1 MVTYLY
7 DAGEI
12 NDMKNFVLATILF
25 FNIGLAET
33 FDPTKLPKEK
43 FAVVAN
49 VMGMTT
55 VFVVLAIL
63 SLTITFTGKILNYLE
78 KRKEETHVKE
88 VAVQTIIKEPPK
100 TKEKDE
106 EELAATIFASIYAI
120 LGHKNFTVKYKTSS
134 NNSIS
139 TWKRLSMNKING
151 RRIRK
156 W

>member
-1 MVTYLY
+1 
-7 DAGEI
+7 
-12 NDMKNFVLATILF
+12 MKNFVLATILF

-43 FAVVAN
+43 FAVIAN
-49 VMGMTT
+49 IMGMTT
-55 VFVVLAIL
+55 VFVVLTIL
-63 SLTITFTGKILNYLE
+63 SLIIAFTGKILTSLE

-88 VAVQTIIKEPPK
+88 VSVQTIIKEPLK
-100 TKEKDE
+100 SKEKDDE
-106 EELAATIFASIYAI
+106 EIAAAIFASVYTI

-134 NNSIS
+134 NNGMS